1 MQRFVCVNYALENVW
16 VLWIKHDFDIFNSS
30 TKNYIFLIYTW
41 KAPTEKYKFRY
52 KRTAN
57 SNLNKNKKRVQNLTY
72 THLSTC
78 IYRLSSSI
86 PFPYNIILLYIQG
99 IIITFDNQN
108 QVVIKWRD
116 LDAVALW
123 HVAVILL
130 EFDVERPTSWVRDL
144 YLKLLSH
151 LNFLVLDVLL
161 EFRWIWRKG
170 KWMIKRENLLGIPWN

>member
-1 MQRFVCVNYALENVW
+1 MILISFIHQQKNTSSSFIHERLLQKKINVGNNPRE
-16 VLWIKHDFDIFNSS
+16 LPIQTLIRKKG
-30 TKNYIFLIYTW
+30 TK
-41 KAPTEKYKFRY
+41 PH
-52 KRTAN
+52 
-57 SNLNKNKKRVQNLTY
+57 TY
-72 THLSTC
+72 THQSTC

-86 PFPYNIILLYIQG
+86 PFPCNILLLYVQG

-151 LNFLVLDVLL
+151 LDFLVLDVFL
-161 EFRWIWRKG
+161 EFRWVWRKR
-170 KWMIKRENLLGIPWN
+170 KWMIKRANFWGIVQYM